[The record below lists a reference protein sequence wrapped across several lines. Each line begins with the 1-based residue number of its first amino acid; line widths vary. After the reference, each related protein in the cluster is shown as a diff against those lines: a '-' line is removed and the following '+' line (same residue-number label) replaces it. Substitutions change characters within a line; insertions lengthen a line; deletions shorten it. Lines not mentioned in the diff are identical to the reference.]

1 MPFVQYRKQS
11 FVYGHK
17 FSLFSNS
24 FEYFIIDT
32 SSYELYNKG
41 VESVTFSKS
50 IITNYTMENS
60 CSAIGRGGKV
70 MKLKRFTKRSL
81 YEFLSRFFELDK
93 CKWYVFDRADRN
105 VYYLT
110 GLGYEYV
117 LNYSFGC
124 LRIACR
130 DVNDDYRDVK
140 MFFWDFR
147 YPDQLESM
155 KQLDIFDIETTSQ
168 ASQASQAS
176 QVSQASCDSS
186 DSLESSEDPVVVPS
200 MVADNAGE
208 SVATFTQSNV
218 SADVHAVLEGNAAH
232 KLALDDFLVRRQFSQ
247 SVAGI
252 SPRLP
257 T

>member
-1 MPFVQYRKQS
+1 
-11 FVYGHK
+11 
-17 FSLFSNS
+17 
-24 FEYFIIDT
+24 
-32 SSYELYNKG
+32 
-41 VESVTFSKS
+41 
-50 IITNYTMENS
+50 MENS
-60 CSAIGRGGKV
+60 CIAIGRGGKV

-81 YEFLSRFFELDK
+81 YEFLSRFYELDK
-93 CKWYVFDRADRN
+93 CKWYAFDRAGCN

-117 LNYSFGC
+117 LSYAFGC

-130 DVNDDYRDVK
+130 DVYDHYRDVK

-168 ASQASQAS
+168 ASCDSS
-176 QVSQASCDSS
+176 DSSDSS

>member
-1 MPFVQYRKQS
+1 
-11 FVYGHK
+11 
-17 FSLFSNS
+17 
-24 FEYFIIDT
+24 
-32 SSYELYNKG
+32 
-41 VESVTFSKS
+41 
-50 IITNYTMENS
+50 
-60 CSAIGRGGKV
+60 

-117 LNYSFGC
+117 LSYAFGC
-124 LRIACR
+124 LRISCR
-130 DVNDDYRDVK
+130 DVYDHYRDVK

-168 ASQASQAS
+168 ASCDSS
-176 QVSQASCDSS
+176 DSSDSS
-186 DSLESSEDPVVVPS
+186 DSLESSEDPVVVSS
-200 MVADNAGE
+200 MDADNAGE

>member
-1 MPFVQYRKQS
+1 MVMIFS
-11 FVYGHK
+11 FLLRD
-17 FSLFSNS
+17 FASLF
-24 FEYFIIDT
+24 IDKLT
-32 SSYELYNKG
+32 FASYTKG
-41 VESVTFSKS
+41 VKSVTFSKS

-60 CSAIGRGGKV
+60 YSAIGRGGKV

-117 LNYSFGC
+117 LSYAFGC

-130 DVNDDYRDVK
+130 DVHDHYRDVK
-140 MFFWDFR
+140 TFFWDFR

-168 ASQASQAS
+168 ASCDSS
-176 QVSQASCDSS
+176 DSS
-186 DSLESSEDPVVVPS
+186 DSLESSEDPVVVSS
-200 MVADNAGE
+200 MDADNAGE
-208 SVATFTQSNV
+208 LVATFTQSNV

>member
-1 MPFVQYRKQS
+1 MSFVQYRKQS

-60 CSAIGRGGKV
+60 CIAIGRGGKV

-93 CKWYVFDRADRN
+93 CKWYAFDRAGCN

-117 LNYSFGC
+117 LSYAFGC
-124 LRIACR
+124 LRISCR
-130 DVNDDYRDVK
+130 DVYDHYRDVK

-168 ASQASQAS
+168 ASCDSS
-176 QVSQASCDSS
+176 DSSDSS
-186 DSLESSEDPVVVPS
+186 DSLESSEDPIVVPS

>member
-1 MPFVQYRKQS
+1 M
-11 FVYGHK
+11 
-17 FSLFSNS
+17 N
-24 FEYFIIDT
+24 
-32 SSYELYNKG
+32 
-41 VESVTFSKS
+41 
-50 IITNYTMENS
+50 
-60 CSAIGRGGKV
+60 
-70 MKLKRFTKRSL
+70 LKRFTKRSL
-81 YEFLSRFFELDK
+81 HEFLSSFFELDK
-93 CKWYVFDRADRN
+93 CKWYVFDHADRN

-117 LNYSFGC
+117 LIYAFGC

-130 DVNDDYRDVK
+130 DVYDDYRDVK

-168 ASQASQAS
+168 AS
-176 QVSQASCDSS
+176 CDSS
-186 DSLESSEDPVVVPS
+186 DSSDSFDSLESSEDPVVVPS

-218 SADVHAVLEGNAAH
+218 SADVRAVLEGIAAH

>member
-1 MPFVQYRKQS
+1 
-11 FVYGHK
+11 
-17 FSLFSNS
+17 
-24 FEYFIIDT
+24 
-32 SSYELYNKG
+32 
-41 VESVTFSKS
+41 
-50 IITNYTMENS
+50 MENS
-60 CSAIGRGGKV
+60 CSAIGCGGKV

-81 YEFLSRFFELDK
+81 HKFFSRFFELDK
-93 CKWYVFDRADRN
+93 CKWYVFDRVNRN

-117 LNYSFGC
+117 LCYCFGC

-130 DVNDDYRDVK
+130 DVYDDYKYVK
-140 MFFWDFR
+140 NFFWDCR

-168 ASQASQAS
+168 ASCDSS
-176 QVSQASCDSS
+176 DSPDSS
-186 DSLESSEDPVVVPS
+186 DSLESSEDSVVVPS

-218 SADVHAVLEGNAAH
+218 SADVRAVLEGIAAP